1 MRIPNTLIAA
11 SIAIGVVA
19 CSNIFQN
26 EDPPAPYN
34 SEDPLKSG
42 EISLPVKPDPTF
54 SWAPQPGVVLNL
66 GGLKSKSGGEPVLM
80 ALGGGVAA
88 GYRDGGLFREG
99 QITSYPNLVARQMG
113 LANFEQP
120 LFERENGNGT
130 GRLVIDKA
138 SDDLRWKEVT
148 NNMAYEKGGSFP
160 QFEPYMGTPV
170 NNYSVPGLHPI
181 FWNGGLDHFEKNAAS
196 YYEANPLPAEKT
208 NANYLWDKY
217 DVSTSLASRFIP
229 SSAGTGWDRINALNP
244 DLGII
249 DVGMDIF
256 VMTHLRGGGAGV
268 TLSQRAPIWEGQL
281 MDRIKKTG
289 MKYVYTTIPDVLDF
303 PYFKLYTYQEAVRRT
318 GAAPKILKNG
328 RKFVEE
334 VTAEDILLPTAN
346 VVNYFNGKFEGPLMD
361 ADVIRED
368 EMGKPEFYNEGFI
381 QGWAKTHNHPLVD
394 FYSVYKKVLAG
405 QYVSEDGFKIDP
417 SFPNGNFFSA
427 DGIYP
432 SAIGQAV
439 LANEVIKVFNA
450 SYGMQIPLIKIGDY
464 AAELAK

>member
-1 MRIPNTLIAA
+1 MRVPNILIAA

-26 EDPPAPYN
+26 EDAPAPYN
-34 SEDPLKSG
+34 SEDPLKAG

-54 SWAPQPGVVLNL
+54 SWAPQPGSVSL
-66 GGLKSKSGGEPVLM
+66 GDLKSKTGGEPVLVV
-80 ALGGGVAA
+80 LGQGVAA

-113 LANFEQP
+113 LTNFKQP
-120 LFERENGNGT
+120 LFERESGNGT

-138 SDDLRWKEVT
+138 SNDLRWKEVT
-148 NNMAYEKGGSFP
+148 NNLAYEERETFP
-160 QFEPYMGTPV
+160 KFKPYSGPPI
-170 NNYSVPGLHPI
+170 NNFSVPGLHPI
-181 FWNGGLDHFEKNAAS
+181 FYNGGLGEFVENAVS
-196 YYEANPLPAEKT
+196 YYKANPLPDEKT

-217 DVSTSLASRFIP
+217 DISASLASRFIP
-229 SSAGTGWDRINALNP
+229 SSVGTGWDQIGALKP
-244 DLGII
+244 DIGII
-249 DVGMDIF
+249 DVGLDIF
-256 VMTHLRGGGAGV
+256 VLTHLRGGGAG
-268 TLSQRAPIWEGQL
+268 LSISQRAPIWEKQL
-281 MDRIKKTG
+281 MDMIKKTE

-303 PYFKLYTYQEAVRRT
+303 PYFKIYTYEDAVRRT
-318 GAAPKILKNG
+318 GAAPKIFKDG
-328 RKFVEE
+328 RKFVES

-346 VVNYFNGKFEGPLMD
+346 VVNYFNGKFKEPLSD
-361 ADVIRED
+361 SDVILKEEAGR
-368 EMGKPEFYNEGFI
+368 PEFYNQNFV
-381 QGWAKTHNHPLVD
+381 QGWAKTNNHPLVD

-417 SFPNGNFFSA
+417 SFPNGNFFST

-450 SYGMQIPLIKIGDY
+450 AYGMQIPLIKIGDY
-464 AAELAK
+464 AAEIARK